1 MRTQK
6 RWADVL
12 SGEKVCFGDQTQAI
26 WTKEGMFAHFA
37 GSSKYVDGSRRV
49 YEPDA
54 GAERPRRVE
63 GADAVDVRPAAKPV
77 KRKKQG
83 LLENLGSMFNP

>member
-1 MRTQK
+1 MRNQK

-12 SGEKVCFGDQTQAI
+12 TGGKVCFGDQTQAI

-54 GAERPRRVE
+54 
-63 GADAVDVRPAAKPV
+63 DAAYLHQLDVDTT
-77 KRKKQG
+77 G
-83 LLENLGSMFNP
+83 CNNPYAPGEIEIPSDETF